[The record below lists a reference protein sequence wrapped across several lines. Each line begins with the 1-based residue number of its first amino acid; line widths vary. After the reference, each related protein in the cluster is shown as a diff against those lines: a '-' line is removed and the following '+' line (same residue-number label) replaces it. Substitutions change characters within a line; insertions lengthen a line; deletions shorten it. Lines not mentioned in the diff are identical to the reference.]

1 MKDFN
6 TEELKTAIGHLML
19 DLRGN
24 WVSNYQE
31 RMELVAD
38 GLNLLLNNEPENLEY
53 KGDLAVTEGEISE
66 PWDGRV
72 FRDSCNLYGY
82 SSIEGRNQK
91 VYDFLQGCLTHPDS
105 NNFKL

>member
-24 WVSNYQE
+24 WDSNYQE

-38 GLNLLLNNEPENLEY
+38 GLRLLLDNEPENLEY
-53 KGDLAVTEGEISE
+53 KSDLAIMEGEICV
-66 PWDGRV
+66 PHDGRI

-91 VYDFLQGCLTHPDS
+91 VYDFLQGCLTLPDYYF
-105 NNFKL
+105 N